1 MLLLLEK
8 VMTIL
13 RRSILKTLLLGS
25 SLWVILGSAKYSFAK
40 ERVNS
45 NTMTTF
51 RHFLDTLI
59 PEDVSP
65 SATQVNLDA
74 DLLEHAKTIQNYEK
88 LIFLGC
94 NWLDLQ
100 SDAFYKKKFIELSLT
115 QKDKILE
122 FASKNRSDSIPA
134 QFFNRVRRDAFTF
147 YYAKPPSWTGLRFSE
162 PPQPH
167 GYLDYQESPKI

>member
-1 MLLLLEK
+1 
-8 VMTIL
+8 MTIL

-25 SLWVILGSAKYSFAK
+25 SLWVILGSAKYSFAR

-45 NTMTTF
+45 STMTTF

-74 DLLEHAKTIQNYEK
+74 DLLDHAKIIQNYEK

-100 SDAFYKKKFIELSLT
+100 ANAFYKTSFINLNSA
-115 QKDKILE
+115 QKNKVIE
-122 FASKNRSDSIPA
+122 VASRSPGDSIPL
-134 QFFNRVRRDAFTF
+134 QFFNRLRRDAFTF
-147 YYAKPPSWTGLRFSE
+147 YYAKPPSWTGLRFSK

-167 GYLDYQESPKI
+167 GYPDYQESPKI